1 MLRNEYSEISKLVK
15 TREGHIYI
23 TKNGENDL
31 VVMDIATFEK
41 REQILR
47 FRAKILQAEQERME
61 GERTLSIAETRK
73 MLQERLL
80 LQN

>member
-1 MLRNEYSEISKLVK
+1 
-15 TREGHIYI
+15 
-23 TKNGENDL
+23 
-31 VVMDIATFEK
+31 MDIATFEK